1 MSNIRKLRVQIRAI
15 VVSRQHLCPIWSGRS
30 EAKELRG
37 VYTRLRHGPSAP
49 VLDLVQFIDPLTQ
62 GQPYPILNNIGI
74 CRIAF
79 SVDDIDR
86 TYADLQAKEVQ
97 FVGPI
102 KKIKRPDG
110 ATSGAVCFKDPDGAI
125 LELVSGL

>member
-1 MSNIRKLRVQIRAI
+1 LTIQASA
-15 VVSRQHLCPIWSGRS
+15 
-30 EAKELRG
+30 
-37 VYTRLRHGPSAP
+37 TRLALRPKSSAASSSISATVP
-49 VLDLVQFIDPLTQ
+49 ALPCSDLVQFNDPLPQ
-62 GQPYPILNNIGI
+62 GQPYSTLNNIGI

-97 FVGPI
+97 FVAAL

-110 ATSGAVCFKDPDGAI
+110 ATSGVVCFKDPDGAI
-125 LELVSGL
+125 LELISGL